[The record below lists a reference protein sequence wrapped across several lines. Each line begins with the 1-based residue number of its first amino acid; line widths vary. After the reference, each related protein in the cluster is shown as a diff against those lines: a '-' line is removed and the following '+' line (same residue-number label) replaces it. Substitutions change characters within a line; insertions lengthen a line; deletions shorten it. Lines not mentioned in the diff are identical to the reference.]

1 MENWEIVR
9 ENEGLRKRA
18 ETIIENKLKE
28 KNIVTAISI
37 GLIEYWG
44 IKCFTIPLI
53 AGKFEKEKIEEKFR
67 RTYNTLGIFEMPD
80 NETLLTWFFDENL
93 AINLRRIIGRPL
105 KLKELFYEKQEEKKS
120 FLQTFLDIFSGN
132 DYSEES
138 FDLTKKYDL
147 KPLDYSEEFLNIMK
161 NWEYWETTKEK
172 KSRIVK
178 AEAAIKNKLKDYNK
192 ITALAIEKDSAR
204 TSIYLKVGRFD
215 KLNPNIWEHSYLTFI
230 ESYVF
235 MMTSIFW
242 NDEDNEEIILRISP
256 GQPLNLSKLY
266 NNKYIIG

>member
-18 ETIIENKLKE
+18 EKIIENKLKE

-37 GLIEYWG
+37 GLIEYLDT
-44 IKCFTIPLI
+44 KSFTIPLI
-53 AGKFEKEKIEEKFR
+53 VGKFEKENIEEKFR
-67 RTYNTLGIFEMPD
+67 RNYNTLGIFEMPN
-80 NETLLTWFFDENL
+80 NETLLTWFFDEKL
-93 AINLRRIIGRPL
+93 SISLRRTIGRPL
-105 KLKELFYEKQEEKKS
+105 KLKELFYGKQEEKKS
-120 FLQTFLDIFSGN
+120 FLQAFLDIFSDH

-147 KPLDYSEEFLNIMK
+147 KPLDYTEEFLNIMK
-161 NWEYWETTKEK
+161 SWEYWEKEEEK
-172 KSRIVK
+172 KPRIVK
-178 AEAAIKNKLKDYNK
+178 AETTIKNKLKDYNK
-192 ITALAIEKDSAR
+192 ITALALEKDSAR
-204 TSIYLKVGRFD
+204 TSIYLKVGRLD

-242 NDEDNEEIILRISP
+242 NDEDNEEIILRVSP